1 METMITPTLDQVLA
15 SVVQQLANFFGT
27 TTTAIMNDMPE
38 FLTIFAWYNTINKMG
53 WFIPFV
59 ILTNNFTTAF
69 IWFISDGWEEENLP
83 KFLKIGLW
91 VGIGISVFILGKDI
105 ILCIICPEIVGG
117 MALLE
122 QLGYLI
128 K

>member
-27 TTTAIMNDMPE
+27 TTTAIMDSMPE

-53 WFIPFV
+53 WFIPVVIVTSIFIAAFV
-59 ILTNNFTTAF
+59 
-69 IWFISDGWEEENLP
+69 WFISDGWEEENLP
-83 KFLKIGLW
+83 KFLKVGLW
-91 VGIGISVFILGKDI
+91 IGIGISVFILGKDI